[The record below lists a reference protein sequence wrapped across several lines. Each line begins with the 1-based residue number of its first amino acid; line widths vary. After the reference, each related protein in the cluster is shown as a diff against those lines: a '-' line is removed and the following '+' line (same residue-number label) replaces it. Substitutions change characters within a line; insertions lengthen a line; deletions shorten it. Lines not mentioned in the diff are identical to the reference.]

1 MIKYEHI
8 SDVLGGSDMT
18 GWTVGATVAKAA
30 RWLTA
35 TLVAGLVAA
44 TAPARAVE
52 LSLWSPPFFTPG
64 AGLPAM
70 ADAYRDL
77 YARFEAE
84 NPGIRIRY
92 EVIPGN
98 VEALRHYLT
107 AAGANNLPDVAL
119 LDASWVARLAQTG
132 KLQALNDLWTAENRA
147 KVLPDA
153 VAMVTIDGR
162 VYSVPFHTS
171 LRALVYRRD
180 TLASLGFEQPPASWD
195 RFLAYAEAAK
205 AKGLHAI
212 MYPGHGS
219 AHTML
224 HMLSMFWGLGGELV
238 DEAGRPVF
246 FEGRSREVLETVYAT
261 YRMLIEKGYMPAS
274 VGTMDETGLRPFFY
288 SGENAM
294 SAQSTSS
301 LQQIYADRPPL
312 QGNLGIMSHPMPGDA
327 KAKPVLGGWTYGIF
341 ASAPDRKQAA
351 WKFVEF
357 VTRPENL
364 GRLNVVHGHLPVLQA
379 IWDQEPYRSDPLMV
393 ATRRILETHGMR
405 PLPTAPIYP
414 AIAAAWSQQMADVLS
429 GRTTPAR
436 AVENAR
442 NQVQAEFRRIS
453 NR

>member
-1 MIKYEHI
+1 MKHWLMA
-8 SDVLGGSDMT
+8 V
-18 GWTVGATVAKAA
+18 TVAA
-30 RWLTA
+30 LTA
-35 TLVAGLVAA
+35 MT
-44 TAPARAVE
+44 TMARAVE
-52 LSLWSPPFFTPG
+52 LSLWSPPFFTPA

-84 NPGIRIRY
+84 NPGVRIKF

-107 AAGANNLPDVAL
+107 AAGANNLPDIAL
-119 LDASWVARLAQTG
+119 LDGSWVGRLSQTG
-132 KLQALNDLWTAENRA
+132 KLQALNDLWPAEKRA
-147 KVLPDA
+147 QVLPASID
-153 VAMVTIDGR
+153 MVTIDGR
-162 VYSVPFHTS
+162 IYTVPFHTS
-171 LRALVYRRD
+171 LRALIYRKD
-180 TLASLGFEQPPASWD
+180 ALARLGFDSAPATWD

-205 AKGLHAI
+205 AGGFHAV
-212 MYPGHGS
+212 MYPGSGT

-246 FEGRSREVLETVYAT
+246 FEGRSKEALETVYAT
-261 YRMLIEKGYMPAS
+261 YRMLTEKGYMPLDVA
-274 VGTMDETGLRPFFY
+274 TKDETGLRPYFY
-288 SGENAM
+288 SGENTM

-301 LQQIYADRPPL
+301 LQQIYADRPAL
-312 QGNLGIMSHPMPGDA
+312 RDNLGIMNYPLPGGGVG
-327 KAKPVLGGWTYGIF
+327 KPSLGGWTYGIF
-341 ASAPDRKQAA
+341 AAAPERKAAA

-364 GRLNVVHGHLPVLQA
+364 GPLNIVHGHLPIVKA
-379 IWDQEPYRSDPLMV
+379 IWEQDFFRNDPLMV
-393 ATRRILETHGMR
+393 AAREILDRQGMR

-414 AIAAAWSQQMADVLS
+414 AISAAWTQQMADVLS
-429 GRTTPAR
+429 GKTTPAR

-442 NQVQAEFRRIS
+442 NQVQAEYRRIG